1 MLEDGLYLPED
12 ICIAAKRNDHI
23 QKFHTHFHNGRYQV
37 RKIEKN
43 NELSVPEHLSTS
55 TFHSLKGLEFKVIFL
70 VGLNANTFLKPRSYV
85 SDEEK
90 KEAEKRDKALLYVAM
105 TRAKMLLYISG
116 NGSKSSI
123 LHKTYPYKLMD

>member
-1 MLEDGLYLPED
+1 
-12 ICIAAKRNDHI
+12 
-23 QKFHTHFHNGRYQV
+23 
-37 RKIEKN
+37 
-43 NELSVPEHLSTS
+43 
-55 TFHSLKGLEFKVIFL
+55 
-70 VGLNANTFLKPRSYV
+70 LKPRTYV

-123 LHKTYPYKLMD
+123 LQKTYPYKIID